1 MSRKGQKSGTR
12 TGAKSGT
19 RSEKSYLYGLN
30 TLQSI
35 LETTP
40 ERVLVIYL
48 EQNRKD
54 DRIQGIMEL
63 ASRHGIN
70 IQPCQHS
77 LFEKNLGDANHQG
90 VMAEIK
96 PISAQSENALY
107 DLLDSIDAVP
117 FLLCLDGVTDPHNLG
132 ACLRTADA
140 AGVQAVIVPKDN
152 ACSLNAT
159 VSKVASGAAE
169 LMPFITV
176 TNLTR
181 CLRELKERGI
191 WCVGLAG
198 EAQQDLYETDLKGP
212 LALIM
217 GAEGKGLRR
226 LTAETCDSLASLPM
240 HGHVSSLN
248 VSVTTGIALY
258 EAVRQRV

>member
-1 MSRKGQKSGTR
+1 MSRSGRKSGSKSAPR
-12 TGAKSGT
+12 SGAIT
-19 RSEKSYLYGLN
+19 EKSYLYGLN
-30 TLQSI
+30 TIQGL
-35 LETTP
+35 LTTSP
-40 ERVLVIYL
+40 ERMLIIYL
-48 EQNRKD
+48 EQNRNDK
-54 DRIQGIMEL
+54 RIQTIQDL
-63 ASRHGIN
+63 ASRHGVT
-70 IQPCQHS
+70 IQHCQRS
-77 LFEKNLGDANHQG
+77 LLEKHLGDANHQG
-90 VMAEIK
+90 VMAEVK
-96 PISAQSENALY
+96 PIAAQSENELY
-107 DLLDSIDAVP
+107 QLLDSLDATP

-140 AGVQAVIVPKDN
+140 AGVQGVIVPKDN

-169 LMPFITV
+169 MMPFFSV

-198 EAQQDLYETDLKGP
+198 EAEQDLYQTDLKGP
-212 LALIM
+212 LAIVM

-240 HGHVSSLN
+240 FGHVSSLN

-258 EAVRQRV
+258 EAVRQRT